1 MVAETSVFPPLP
13 GLNGFCGHSKIFTNM
28 TPDPRRLFLSPPH
41 LGEAELRFV
50 GEAFESNYIA
60 PLGPMVDAFER
71 EFAAYTGIPHCLA
84 LASGTAAMHLALRE
98 LGVGPGDEVLASTLT
113 FIGSVSPATF
123 LGASVAFIDADAG
136 SWNMDPALLAVELA
150 ECARRGKLP
159 KAVIPTDLYGQCCD
173 LERIK
178 QVCERYGIPVVADAA
193 EAMGARYQEMGRARG
208 KADRAKAEMLKT
220 EMLKLERA
228 KAEMLKAEMLKS
240 EGDGA
245 GAEGG
250 AGGKAEMLKAQNTL
264 SSAGMRHAGFGARA
278 AVFSFNGNKIMT
290 TSGGGMLA
298 SHDERLIEHARKLSQ
313 QAREP
318 APHYEH
324 SEIGYNYRMS
334 NILAAIGRGQL
345 RALDDRV
352 AAKRRIFEQYRH
364 LLADLPGIT
373 FMPEALYG
381 RCNRWL
387 TVILI
392 DGAEFGSTPEQVR
405 LALEAENIESR
416 PIWKP
421 MHLQPVFSEC
431 RVRSAACGV
440 ETGRQ
445 AVARRSGKSI
455 SEDLFARGLC
465 LPSGTAMGEEDVER
479 VGKIVRRLRSKAE
492 KLKS

>member
-193 EAMGARYQEMGRARG
+193 EAMGARYQETGRADG
-208 KADRAKAEMLKT
+208 KAEMLKT
-220 EMLKLERA
+220 
-228 KAEMLKAEMLKS
+228 EMLKS

-264 SSAGMRHAGFGARA
+264 RSAGMRHAGFGARA

-324 SEIGYNYRMS
+324 TEIGYNYRMS

-492 KLKS
+492 TQTGKS

>member
-1 MVAETSVFPPLP
+1 MTA
-13 GLNGFCGHSKIFTNM
+13 KISN
-28 TPDPRRLFLSPPH
+28 RIFLSPPH
-41 LGEAELRFV
+41 LGVEELLLVR
-50 GEAFESNYIA
+50 EAFGSNYIA
-60 PLGPMVDAFER
+60 PLGPMVDAFEQ
-71 EFAAYTGIPHCLA
+71 EFSAYTGIPHCLA

-123 LGASVAFIDADAG
+123 LGGSVAFIDSDEQT
-136 SWNMDPALLAVELA
+136 WNMDPALLADELA
-150 ECARRGKLP
+150 ECAGRGKLP

-178 QVCERYGIPVVADAA
+178 QVCERYEIPVVADAA
-193 EAMGARYQEMGRARG
+193 EAMGARYQETEDGGRRTEDGGRRTEDGGRRTEDGGRRTEDRG
-208 KADRAKAEMLKT
+208 RRT
-220 EMLKLERA
+220 
-228 KAEMLKAEMLKS
+228 
-240 EGDGA
+240 
-245 GAEGG
+245 EGG
-250 AGGKAEMLKAQNTL
+250 GQ
-264 SSAGMRHAGFGARA
+264 SSVVSHQSSVYGSLRHAGYGAKA

-313 QAREP
+313 QARDP

-334 NILAAIGRGQL
+334 NVLAAIGRGQL
-345 RALDDRV
+345 RVLDERV
-352 AAKRRIFEQYRH
+352 AAKRRIFEQYRQ

-373 FMPEALYG
+373 FMPESPYG

-405 LALEAENIESR
+405 MALEAENIESR

-431 RVRSAACGV
+431 RVRSAECGV

-445 AVARRSGKSI
+445 AVARRGGKSI

-465 LPSGTAMGEEDVER
+465 LPSGTAMGEGDVER
-479 VGKIVRRLRSKAE
+479 VGKIIRRCAQ
-492 KLKS
+492 

>member
-1 MVAETSVFPPLP
+1 M
-13 GLNGFCGHSKIFTNM
+13 
-28 TPDPRRLFLSPPH
+28 FLSPPH

-193 EAMGARYQEMGRARG
+193 EAMGARYQETGRADG
-208 KADRAKAEMLKT
+208 KAEKLKT
-220 EMLKLERA
+220 
-228 KAEMLKAEMLKS
+228 EMLKS

-250 AGGKAEMLKAQNTL
+250 AGGKAEMLKAEMLKAGGGGVGVMAFEPVYSITL
-264 SSAGMRHAGFGARA
+264 GELHDLIVAFKEGREKSQLPDLANPLVKYLYSTFVSFYDPRDLARPVELKTDNRGWLFELVKSSHAG
-278 AVFSFNGNKIMT
+278 
-290 TSGGGMLA
+290 
-298 SHDERLIEHARKLSQ
+298 Q
-313 QAREP
+313 
-318 APHYEH
+318 
-324 SEIGYNYRMS
+324 
-334 NILAAIGRGQL
+334 
-345 RALDDRV
+345 
-352 AAKRRIFEQYRH
+352 IFVSRTR
-364 LLADLPGIT
+364 PGIT
-373 FMPEALYG
+373 RGNHYHDTKIEKF
-381 RCNRWL
+381 C
-387 TVILI
+387 VIQ
-392 DGAEFGSTPEQVR
+392 GE
-405 LALEAENIESR
+405 
-416 PIWKP
+416 
-421 MHLQPVFSEC
+421 
-431 RVRSAACGV
+431 GV
-440 ETGRQ
+440 
-445 AVARRSGKSI
+445 I
-455 SEDLFARGLC
+455 
-465 LPSGTAMGEEDVER
+465 
-479 VGKIVRRLRSKAE
+479 RLRGVLQGKREEGREEREEGRGGGKRGERRWKREEGRGKMGLGGKKRTLSHP
-492 KLKS
+492 LYPLLSPLSHSPFPLPPM